1 MDKELVIKEKES
13 LIRDLDE
20 ANKELTKSV
29 INYRLTQS
37 TLWLETDF
45 EEKIGKKRPTVDEK
59 KAYVTN
65 HSLVHKEQYEI
76 AKNNR
81 EIILMKI
88 RLCEDKLAL

>member
-1 MDKELVIKEKES
+1 MNWKKES
-13 LIRDLDE
+13 LIKDLDE
-20 ANKELTKSV
+20 ANKELTKSLV
-29 INYRLTQS
+29 NYRLTQS

-45 EEKIGKKRPTVDEK
+45 EEKIGKRPTVDVK

>member
-13 LIRDLDE
+13 LIKDLE
-20 ANKELTKSV
+20 ESNKELVKAI

-37 TLWLETDF
+37 KFWLETDF

-59 KAYVTN
+59 KAYVNAHT
-65 HSLVHKEQYEI
+65 LKHKELFEN

-81 EIILMKI
+81 EIILFKI
-88 RLCEDKLAL
+88 KLCEDKLAL